1 MSRKI
6 MLQLVLPLIGLSVL
20 FWLLAFA
27 PSGKHRRPALLE
39 MSVILRDGD
48 GTVSA
53 MRKGMEQ
60 AAMDLNVE
68 LRFLTPSEDNGAA
81 EQAQLLQRE
90 AEDAEAI
97 VLIPADRETLGDAVS
112 AAAEK
117 TTLVTV
123 ETDMSAWGAAASV
136 SMDHRALGEALG
148 AAALNGVPA
157 GETVLLLD
165 SLPGDNGVRESL
177 DAARAVLEEAGRQ
190 VRIGAWGADSASLD
204 NAAGAER
211 PSAVIA
217 FEASALADMAE
228 LARGEKR
235 FPLLYGKKIAQRIIL
250 ELKDKLAKGQLP
262 AGEER
267 YGGTGVTVI
276 PQNKSSEAT
285 AALARHE
292 RWTDVP
298 SVAFSVVRK
307 ETMYDSDNQKLLFPV
322 T

>member
-177 DAARAVLEEAGRQ
+177 NAARAVLEEAGRQ

-204 NAAGAER
+204 DAAGAER

-235 FPLLYGKKIAQRIIL
+235 FPLLYGSGSTPAIAAAL
-250 ELKDKLAKGQLP
+250 EKGRVTAIAAVNAYSAGYLA
-262 AGEER
+262 
-267 YGGTGVTVI
+267 V
-276 PQNKSSEAT
+276 EAT

-298 SVAFSVVRK
+298 PVAFSVVRK

>member
-6 MLQLVLPLIGLSVL
+6 MFQLVLPLIGLSVL

-81 EQAQLLQRE
+81 EQAQLLERE
-90 AEDAEAI
+90 AEDAAGI

-204 NAAGAER
+204 DAAGAER

-235 FPLLYGKKIAQRIIL
+235 FPLLYGCGSTPAIAAAL
-250 ELKDKLAKGQLP
+250 EKGSVTAIAAVNAYSAGYLA
-262 AGEER
+262 
-267 YGGTGVTVI
+267 V
-276 PQNKSSEAT
+276 EAT

>member
-81 EQAQLLQRE
+81 EQAQLLERE

-97 VLIPADRETLGDAVS
+97 VLIPADRETLGEAVS

-204 NAAGAER
+204 DAAGAER

-235 FPLLYGKKIAQRIIL
+235 FPLLYGCGSTPAIAAAL
-250 ELKDKLAKGQLP
+250 EKGRVTAIAAVNAYSSGYLA
-262 AGEER
+262 
-267 YGGTGVTVI
+267 V
-276 PQNKSSEAT
+276 EAT

-298 SVAFSVVRK
+298 FVAFSVVRK